1 MSPRPGSI
9 SHYLSIPSR
18 QIAVDRAPSLEEPLS
33 AAAPPRGRGRGAF
46 MSDWNF
52 DTDFRLWVKQP
63 FGKVFQLTTLH
74 SVDATLVTNAG
85 VNQMRAI
92 LYDPGQRLRN
102 LTEAQGR
109 LHPMQAIQLWLNNR
123 YQQWGKAWTG
133 YIDSVHYLFDPA
145 QGDLCQ
151 IMCTG
156 PIKLWEITNT
166 TPQSAYDLSFAYQL
180 NVASSRVLRYSC
192 DAVGY
197 PQSNLIVDP
206 VVDTGSGL
214 QDAVQN
220 VTSNP
225 QAQQWSSIIQA
236 LQGNAGI
243 EWFFNE
249 EGRSEWRQVGYLRV
263 PPHGYRPV
271 LDEDVLSSDLAEGD
285 DGVVTKVSVRFDVR
299 GNYQAGI
306 NNAPGEGNVIAEA
319 PASMIAH
326 LRQREVVEYIPWLRQ
341 GADGVPTATFLANF
355 LLQQYAANVIT
366 GSITIP
372 ADPMFRVGTVC
383 QVPSLRGDGSQMLF
397 YISSI
402 AYALQWNGHWTMTL
416 GLTYG
421 RPLGGT
427 FPYGQA
433 ATYPTWTREDAA
445 AYATNSPSPD
455 ALVSRAL
462 PTEPTNSHKIVTA
475 FKIRQVAGTPKG
487 QALVDPGYLPAG
499 ATITLALADGTPV
512 GAQGYTVARG
522 PTATQPTIQVA
533 PARGLPASVYVT
545 VVSAS
550 TAVDSNTALP
560 GAPSTTPAPTRTTIP
575 GTAAGLPAAPASA
588 PTKVPPSSFA
598 GQVFAFALTRADP
611 PGSNTYLGGHAG
623 PTYTDCAGLVSYAFA
638 VKGMDRLL
646 AGPPFGNG
654 DSRDKGPE
662 GIWNFF
668 ADAHGGRVL
677 RDITLAQPGDLMFV
691 HSDAAESGGIQQGY
705 LHVCFNYGPGQI
717 YGANHDAQSGS
728 PGIYICNISGF
739 SSGWGYVKGVGN
751 VDGPINQ
758 AISMAGVTLASCQG

>member
-1 MSPRPGSI
+1 VTHTM
-9 SHYLSIPSR
+9 
-18 QIAVDRAPSLEEPLS
+18 
-33 AAAPPRGRGRGAF
+33 
-46 MSDWNF
+46 DWNF
-52 DTDFRLWVKQP
+52 NADFRLYVKQAY
-63 FGKVFQLTTLH
+63 GKVFQLTTLH
-74 SVDATLVTNAG
+74 SIDATLVTNAG
-85 VNQMRAI
+85 VNQMRVI
-92 LYDPGQRLRN
+92 LYDPGERLRN

-123 YQQWGKAWTG
+123 HDQWGKAWTG
-133 YIDSVHYLFDPA
+133 YIDSVHYLFDPQ

-151 IMCTG
+151 IMSTG

-166 TPQSAYDLSFAYQL
+166 TPQSAYDLSFAYMR
-180 NVASSRVLRYSC
+180 NVASAQVLKYSC
-192 DAVGY
+192 RAVGY
-197 PQSNLIVDP
+197 DEGNLIIDP
-206 VVDTGSGL
+206 VVDTGTGF

-220 VTSNP
+220 VISNP

-249 EGRSEWRQVGYLRV
+249 EGHSEWRQVGYLRV

-285 DGVVTKVSVRFDVR
+285 DGVVTKVSVRFDVT
-299 GNYQAGI
+299 GNYQAGP
-306 NNAPGEGNVIAEA
+306 NDAPGDGNVIAEA
-319 PASMIAH
+319 PASMIEH

-341 GADGVPTATFLANF
+341 GSDGVPTATFLADF

-366 GSITIP
+366 GSVTIP

-433 ATYPTWTREDAA
+433 AAYPTWTAQDAA
-445 AYATNSPSPD
+445 AYAKNSPTSY
-455 ALVSRAL
+455 ALM
-462 PTEPTNSHKIVTA
+462 PTDPGNFRKITTA
-475 FKIRQVAGTPKG
+475 FLIKQVVGTPAG

-499 ATITLALADGTPV
+499 ATISLADHSGVPV
-512 GAQGYTVARG
+512 GDQGYTVARG

-533 PARGLPASVYVT
+533 PARGLPARAYVT

-550 TAVDSNTALP
+550 TSLGSNTALP
-560 GAPSTTPAPTRTTIP
+560 GSTPTTPTTPTPTRTTIP
-575 GTAAGLPAAPASA
+575 GTAAGAPAAPATPPPAGPPAESA
-588 PTKVPPSSFA
+588 AGRGAPAAKAPPSSLA

-623 PTYTDCAGLVSYAFA
+623 PTYTDCIGLVAYAFA
-638 VKGMDRLL
+638 VEGMDRLL
-646 AGPPFGNG
+646 ATPLWGNG
-654 DSRDKGPE
+654 DHRDTGPE
-662 GIWNFF
+662 GAWNFF

-677 RDITLAQPGDLMFV
+677 RDITLAQPGDLMFI
-691 HSDAAESGGIQQGY
+691 HTDAAENAGIQQGY
-705 LHVCFNYGPGQI
+705 LHICFNYGPGQC
-717 YGANHDAQSGS
+717 YGANHGA
-728 PGIYICNISGF
+728 PGPGLYVTNTAGYYSA
-739 SSGWGYVKGVGN
+739 WGHGY
-751 VDGPINQ
+751 DGPINR